1 MVNTDA
7 GDGSDTRQ
15 PASGPFRRRVLL
27 GGLVGASVLVIGIG
41 VAPAGA
47 MDRLPGPWH
56 REGAHGAPVDH
67 DPHDEREDTSCVTP
81 DTPAPTTTVPGPVD
95 GAVTQ
100 TVTVVVPPTVR
111 VQSTGP
117 GTLSVVTNASRAP
130 APGDEVYRLQPDGT
144 YVRADEV
151 LISQVMSAHWADG
164 SWCSTTAEHRGTLP
178 HAGTGDGHGTTDG
191 HGGSGGSGDEQGRED

>member
-1 MVNTDA
+1 VVNRDA
-7 GDGSDTRQ
+7 GDGSDTQR
-15 PASGPFRRRVLL
+15 PASGPFRRRFLL

-47 MDRLPGPWH
+47 MDGLPGPWH
-56 REGAHGAPVDH
+56 RGAEHGAAVDH
-67 DPHDEREDTSCVTP
+67 DRHDEREDASCVMP

-130 APGDEVYRLQPDGT
+130 APGDEVYRLQPDGS
-144 YVRADEV
+144 YVRADEALV
-151 LISQVMSAHWADG
+151 SQVMSAHWADG
-164 SWCSTTAEHRGTLP
+164 SWCSTTAEHRGTMAN
-178 HAGTGDGHGTTDG
+178 AGTGDGPG
-191 HGGSGGSGDEQGRED
+191 HGSDDGRGGSGDEPGREG